1 MLQLAAGFSVQPQVR
16 TLPAA
21 ATLFC
26 QLLHSKLTR
35 IDCAP
40 FNVQQAA
47 LQLRTVR
54 PALSR
59 CAQPESLFYSARGAY
74 FLISCRLQAARFRDA
89 RGARAGGARG
99 GRCAGASAPAA
110 RRAGA
115 RVRHHQVRCRL
126 ELFPLFYAGFAF
138 AHRAAKAV
146 LLTLLSSACLC
157 CCAQLLDH
165 DHPRC
170 RVRPL
175 EVGGLPR
182 PDQLKTRL
190 DGDVGHAHATRDG
203 AGWAVSAVMC
213 DATAISS
220 GGLSHTAPPEQ
231 PNLSYL

>member
-1 MLQLAAGFSVQPQVR
+1 MKLIVALVCMLQLAAGFSVQPQVR

-115 RVRHHQVRCRL
+115 RVRHHQVRCRP
-126 ELFPLFYAGFAF
+126 ELFPLVYAGFAF

-146 LLTLLSSACLC
+146 LLTLLSSLLACAAARSYSITITLGVVFVLSKL
-157 CCAQLLDH
+157 AGSL
-165 DHPRC
+165 
-170 RVRPL
+170 
-175 EVGGLPR
+175 GL
-182 PDQLKTRL
+182 
-190 DGDVGHAHATRDG
+190 
-203 AGWAVSAVMC
+203 
-213 DATAISS
+213 I
-220 GGLSHTAPPEQ
+220 
-231 PNLSYL
+231 N

>member
-99 GRCAGASAPAA
+99 GRCAGASAPTA

-115 RVRHHQVRCRL
+115 RVRHHQVRCRP
-126 ELFPLFYAGFAF
+126 ELFPLFLCRLCI
-138 AHRAAKAV
+138 RAQSCQGCAADAALV
-146 LLTLLSSACLC
+146 SACV
-157 CCAQLLDH
+157 CAAARSYSITITLGVVFVLSK
-165 DHPRC
+165 
-170 RVRPL
+170 L
-175 EVGGLPR
+175 AGSLGL
-182 PDQLKTRL
+182 
-190 DGDVGHAHATRDG
+190 
-203 AGWAVSAVMC
+203 
-213 DATAISS
+213 I
-220 GGLSHTAPPEQ
+220 
-231 PNLSYL
+231 N